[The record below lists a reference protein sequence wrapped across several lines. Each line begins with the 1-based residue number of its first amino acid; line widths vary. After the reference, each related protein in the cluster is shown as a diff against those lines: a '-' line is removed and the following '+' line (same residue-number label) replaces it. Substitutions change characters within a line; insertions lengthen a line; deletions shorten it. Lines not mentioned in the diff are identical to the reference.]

1 MVNDYLKKFE
11 FNYESSAT
19 GSFLVVSTDAGENVL
34 LYQVEM
40 LASNPNK
47 NILPLDIRQKDAK
60 YNFYYNITSK
70 LALSQYL
77 KRNKLKRNDL

>member
-34 LYQVEM
+34 L
-40 LASNPNK
+40 
-47 NILPLDIRQKDAK
+47 
-60 YNFYYNITSK
+60 
-70 LALSQYL
+70 L
-77 KRNKLKRNDL
+77 KCSPAIQTKISCPWT

>member
-60 YNFYYNITSK
+60 YNFTTILLQTGFIPI
-70 LALSQYL
+70 SQTQQA
-77 KRNKLKRNDL
+77 KKE

>member
-60 YNFYYNITSK
+60 YNFTTILLPNWLYPNISNATS
-70 LALSQYL
+70 
-77 KRNKLKRNDL
+77 

>member
-34 LYQVEM
+34 YT
-40 LASNPNK
+40 
-47 NILPLDIRQKDAK
+47 R
-60 YNFYYNITSK
+60 
-70 LALSQYL
+70 L
-77 KRNKLKRNDL
+77 KCSPAIQTKISCPWT